1 MQMQMESD
9 EQKMLFMS
17 IGVVVFSVIALTLFI
32 FQSWALFFVVAIL
45 GLLLGVYLAYSL
57 SKSESAHATP
67 TEKRRR
73 R

>member
-9 EQKMLFMS
+9 EQRMLLIS
-17 IGVVVFSVIALTLFI
+17 IGVVVFSVIALMLFI

-57 SKSESAHATP
+57 SKSEATRGKA